1 VLSARDMMQHCD
13 VALMLDND
21 SLLKQAAAEQAA
33 GSISSPG
40 GAGMN
45 HRAASGVGVS
55 LSDGNKVSIPST
67 PTHRYAH
74 IHVTRLQRAPSWT
87 CCVTRWLC
95 H

>member
-1 VLSARDMMQHCD
+1 VKQVEQVLSARDMMQHCD

-55 LSDGNKVSIPST
+55 LSDGN
-67 PTHRYAH
+67 RYAH